1 MAKGSTPEV
10 MEEVMS
16 GQGNFDRA
24 SPVSHV
30 RPDLPPLLI
39 IHGDEDE
46 TVPAEISIQFHQALQ
61 AAGAPS
67 SLTVYDGAGHSDY
80 LFAALTEEQA
90 RVVRDIAGFV
100 QSCGR

>member
-1 MAKGSTPEV
+1 IST
-10 MEEVMS
+10 
-16 GQGNFDRA
+16 G
-24 SPVSHV
+24 
-30 RPDLPPLLI
+30 
-39 IHGDEDE
+39 
-46 TVPAEISIQFHQALQ
+46 FHNVLQ

-67 SLTVYDGAGHSDY
+67 TLTIYAGAGHSDF